1 MLFNATHYITW
12 LFTILVESFINLP
25 KLKVETLRLAS
36 VDDSIGPLHN
46 IFVAEEGIA
55 THFARILV

>member
-1 MLFNATHYITW
+1 MLFNAAHYVTW
-12 LFTILVESFINLP
+12 LFTILDGSFINWP
-25 KLKVETLRLAS
+25 KLKVETMRLVS

-46 IFVAEEGIA
+46 IFVTEEGIA